1 MAALNRRRFLQASAG
16 TVAVAASVEAVA
28 KAAASERVRV
38 GCIGAGGRAL
48 SLVTSFANN
57 PNCEIVAIADLD
69 SRRFGAVGS
78 SRWRPPLNRPC
89 VKHQYRARPRS
100 LRANFALSNASWLAY
115 VLTAMAPT

>member
-16 TVAVAASVEAVA
+16 TVAVAASVETVA

-57 PNCEIVAIADLD
+57 PNCEVVAIADLD
-69 SRRFGAVGS
+69 SRRFGPVGS
-78 SRWRPPLNRPC
+78 SGGGGRPSTIAASGINTE
-89 VKHQYRARPRS
+89 RARDRFS
-100 LRANFALSNASWLAY
+100 
-115 VLTAMAPT
+115 PTSPCPMLPGWRTS